1 MRPRNYIYVAVAV
14 LLLTIIVY
22 VVCFYNTPLSEET
35 TDWGAFGNYIGM
47 GISILSVTLIYI
59 TYNEQRHSNR
69 IERFEQHLKSMTD
82 TLSELVKKDSISIEK
97 DYQSFLSHFMAPFD
111 DISDYEAQETE
122 GICTYY
128 LSQITYN
135 KGNEYQNLFKY
146 ITLMIK
152 YIIKEKAL
160 EKEEKEGRV
169 VELSCILP
177 ESLRTFYFCW
187 LLQQEDRGLLEYCYS
202 NGLFVLDDPNDNLLS
217 DVIRLVCTGTKP
229 KKEAPVPIDPDNI
242 ELEDYSN
249 EPFNE
254 TYKRLFNNKKVKS

>member
-14 LLLTIIVY
+14 LLLTIIIY
-22 VVCFYNTPLSEET
+22 VVCFYNMPLSEKT
-35 TDWGAFGNYIGM
+35 SDWGAFGSYVGM

-69 IERFEQHLKSMTD
+69 IERFETHLKSMTY
-82 TLSELVKKDSISIEK
+82 TLLDLVKRNGTTLEK
-97 DYQSFLSHFMAPFD
+97 DYQSFLSHFRISFY
-111 DISDYEAQETE
+111 DISDYEVQKSE
-122 GICTYY
+122 GICIYY

-135 KGNEYQNLFKY
+135 RGNEYQNLFKY
-146 ITLMIK
+146 MTLMIK
-152 YIIKEKAL
+152 YIIKEMAL
-160 EKEEKEGRV
+160 EKEEKKGRV
-169 VELSCILP
+169 VELSCTLP
-177 ESLRTFYFCW
+177 ESLRSFYFCW
-187 LLQQEDRGLLEYCYS
+187 LLQQEDRGSLEYCYS
-202 NGLFVLDDPNDNLLS
+202 NGLFEVDDPNDNLLS

-254 TYKRLFNNKKVKS
+254 TYNRLFNNKKVKS

>member
-1 MRPRNYIYVAVAV
+1 MTHVKYILFAFFL
-14 LLLTIIVY
+14 LLLTIVLY
-22 VVCFYNTPLSEET
+22 VVNFYNMPLSQRT
-35 TDWGAFGNYIGM
+35 SDWGAFGNYVGM

-59 TYNEQRHSNR
+59 TYNEQRFSNR

-82 TLSELVKKDSISIEK
+82 TLSDLVKRDKTSIEK
-97 DYQSFLSHFMAPFD
+97 DYQSFQSHFIVPFY
-111 DISDYEAQETE
+111 DISDFEAQKT
-122 GICTYY
+122 GGVCTYY

-135 KGNEYQNLFKY
+135 RGYEYQNLFKY
-146 ITLMIK
+146 LTLIIK
-152 YIIKEKAL
+152 YIIKERAL

-177 ESLRTFYFCW
+177 ESLRSFYFCW
-187 LLQQEDRGLLEYCYS
+187 LLQQEDRGSLEYCYS
-202 NGLFVLDDPNDNLLS
+202 NGLFVVDEPNDNLLS

-229 KKEAPVPIDPDNI
+229 KKETTVPIDPDNI

-254 TYKRLFNNKKVKS
+254 TYNRLFNNKKVKS

>member
-1 MRPRNYIYVAVAV
+1 MRPRNYIYIAVAI
-14 LLLTIIVY
+14 LLLTIIIY
-22 VVCFYNTPLSEET
+22 VVCFYNTPLSENT
-35 TDWGAFGNYIGM
+35 SDWGAFGSYIGM

-82 TLSELVKKDSISIEK
+82 TLSDLVKRDKTSIEK
-97 DYQSFLSHFMAPFD
+97 DYQSFLSHFMVPFY
-111 DISDYEAQETE
+111 DISDYEAPKTE
-122 GICTYY
+122 GVCTYY
-128 LSQITYN
+128 LSQITYDR
-135 KGNEYQNLFKY
+135 GNEYQNLFKY
-146 ITLMIK
+146 LTLMIK
-152 YIIKEKAL
+152 YFINEKTL

-177 ESLRTFYFCW
+177 ESLRSFYFCW
-187 LLQQEDRGLLEYCYS
+187 LLQQEDRGSLEYCYS
-202 NGLFVLDDPNDNLLS
+202 NGLFEVDDPNDNLLS
-217 DVIRLVCTGTKP
+217 DVIRLVCSGTNP

-254 TYKRLFNNKKVKS
+254 TYNRLFNNKKVKS